1 MSDAATSPGRESHR
15 VVAMLVGHALD
26 DLESERIDIDTAF
39 RLVAERAWAEGYGV
53 GLCAGG
59 CPEPSARPPPRERCR
74 PCSLEGSSA
83 AGSKSGSSIQLSPV
97 VGRCQ
102 QAKISGTLARR
113 DAQTQADQRRPWPS
127 LPSSSTDRAR
137 HLAELPGLEF
147 GAAELVVVQ

>member
-1 MSDAATSPGRESHR
+1 MSDAATSPARERRR

-26 DLESERIDIDTAF
+26 DLESERIDIDTALL
-39 RLVAERAWAEGYGV
+39 LVAGRAWVESYRA
-53 GLCAGG
+53 GLYAGG

-74 PCSLEGSSA
+74 PCSLEGNSA

-97 VGRCQ
+97 VGR

-113 DAQTQADQRRPWPS
+113 DAQTKLIREGHGHHCRVHRR
-127 LPSSSTDRAR
+127 TRAG